1 MKTKNNFFNVK
12 YVDSFIKLTFDNIPN
27 RYFNHTLHYVISS
40 KEHEFYSTETP
51 QVGYWYLRNNIKSL
65 QFDYIKLYSFSLEDG
80 IDLIDE
86 YYFDMKD
93 YNFVFNLKTSNSED
107 SEVWGS
113 YIDLYNKTHG
123 TNFKYYVNMTEFNH
137 DLDNFEISR
146 EMYNTIYNLEL
157 SDLNNVPSVEIIKK
171 YIGGL

>member
-51 QVGYWYLRNNIKSL
+51 QVGYWYLRTNIKSL
-65 QFDYIKLYSFSLEDG
+65 QFDYIKLYAFSLEDG

-107 SEVWGS
+107 SEVW
-113 YIDLYNKTHG
+113 
-123 TNFKYYVNMTEFNH
+123 
-137 DLDNFEISR
+137 
-146 EMYNTIYNLEL
+146 
-157 SDLNNVPSVEIIKK
+157 
-171 YIGGL
+171 